1 MPGKLT
7 KLIATAVSASVL
19 SLAGA
24 TATGALAADGRTDA
38 PAGTTAASS
47 AAVQVKRLHD
57 QLRAAGRAGDPV
69 AVRAAAEQLKPIL
82 GQFTGTEASAQGL
95 PEVVTTAADR
105 ATRLVSELLATESP
119 DPVTVVT
126 GILGSLLGALQALL
140 DGLLGTLPVPIPLP
154 PVPPLPVPPLPAP
167 DLPVPLPPVPPVP
180 DLPVPLPPVPPV
192 PDLPAPDLPV
202 PDLPVPDL
210 PVPDLPTPELPDVPA
225 PLPVP
230 LP

>member
-1 MPGKLT
+1 MPGRLT

-24 TATGALAADGRTDA
+24 TATGALAAEGRTDA
-38 PAGTTAASS
+38 QAGAAAVSS

-69 AVRAAAEQLKPIL
+69 AVRAVAEQLKPIL

-105 ATRLVSELLATESP
+105 ATRLVSELLAAESP
-119 DPVTVVT
+119 DPITVVN

-154 PVPPLPVPPLPAP
+154 PVPPLPAP
-167 DLPVPLPPVPPVP
+167 DLPVPLPPVPPA
-180 DLPVPLPPVPPV
+180 PVP
-192 PDLPAPDLPV
+192 
-202 PDLPVPDL
+202 

>member
-24 TATGALAADGRTDA
+24 TATGALAAEGRTDA
-38 PAGTTAASS
+38 PSGTITASS

-57 QLRAAGRAGDPV
+57 QLRAAVQVGDPA
-69 AVRAAAEQLKPIL
+69 AVRAAAEQLTPVL
-82 GQFTGTEASAQGL
+82 GRFTSGGAGTADL

-105 ATRLVSELLATESP
+105 ATRLVSELLAATSP
-119 DPVTVVT
+119 DPVAVVT
-126 GILGSLLGALQALL
+126 GILTSLLGALQALL
-140 DGLLGTLPVPIPLP
+140 DGLLGTVPVPI
-154 PVPPLPVPPLPAP
+154 
-167 DLPVPLPPVPPVP
+167 PLPPVPPVP
-180 DLPVPLPPVPPV
+180 DLPTPDLPPIPPG
-192 PDLPAPDLPV
+192 PDLPA
-202 PDLPVPDL
+202 
-210 PVPDLPTPELPDVPA
+210 PELPDVPA